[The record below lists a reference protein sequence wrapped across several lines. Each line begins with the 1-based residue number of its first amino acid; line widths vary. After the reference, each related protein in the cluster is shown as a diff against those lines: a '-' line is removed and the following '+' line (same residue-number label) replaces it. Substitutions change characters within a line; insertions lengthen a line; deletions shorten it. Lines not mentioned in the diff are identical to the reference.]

1 MTPKSSK
8 RKGRKQKKSINRSK
22 PIHEADSI
30 SDCEIIEQVTPLII
44 LDDELTNTE
53 IENHPNQIEENCIV
67 LEDTVIKNTPLD
79 DPVAVFEVEDNSLFF
94 IDNVPNAK
102 FKTPIYSIEKV
113 NGQPIEP
120 IKDTIPVNIHPVEKE
135 QTIMS
140 KENKENDNSLSTCA
154 PKERCDNLGNET
166 EFQPDPQLSS
176 TQFEI
181 VTDLL
186 DDSINTQ
193 ESVLTL
199 NSSTNENSEGLTS
212 VCTVTSITNQLD
224 NTRPSTSNVDTNST
238 MPVKRKA
245 LGENQSDEPITK
257 RTKNVVAVD
266 EIVSDDDDAVVFVS
280 ETLNFDRPST
290 VDIQSNRV
298 CKVISFRFI

>member
-1 MTPKSSK
+1 M
-8 RKGRKQKKSINRSK
+8 
-22 PIHEADSI
+22 
-30 SDCEIIEQVTPLII
+30 
-44 LDDELTNTE
+44 
-53 IENHPNQIEENCIV
+53 
-67 LEDTVIKNTPLD
+67 
-79 DPVAVFEVEDNSLFF
+79 
-94 IDNVPNAK
+94 PNAR
-102 FKTPIYSIEKV
+102 FKTPIYSIGKV

-120 IKDTIPVNIHPVEKE
+120 IKDTIPVNSQPAEKE

-140 KENKENDNSLSTCA
+140 KENKENDNSLLTCP
-154 PKERCDNLGNET
+154 PKERCDSQSGNET

-193 ESVLTL
+193 ESVMTL
-199 NSSTNENSEGLTS
+199 NSSTNENSDGLTS
-212 VCTVTSITNQLD
+212 VCTVTSVTNQLD
-224 NTRPSTSNVDTNST
+224 NTRPSTSNVCETNST

-257 RTKNVVAVD
+257 RTKDVVVVD

-290 VDIQSNRV
+290 VDLQSNRV
-298 CKVISFRFI
+298 CEVISFDSFSR